1 MKVWFKN
8 IQTLLVIVL
17 VVIIFLMRG
26 CSGTP
31 VSTEPRIERD
41 TVTEYITI
49 EKESIVYQPKIK
61 YITKVDIDTF
71 LTPVDTLA
79 ILADY
84 YAVRTYEDTQVLDS
98 LNITITDTVSQ
109 NQILGRQIAYNFTY
123 PRKTIKE
130 TIYINQREL
139 YFGLR
144 GIGNMDQVSYLGG
157 EMLFKN
163 KKKQVYSFG
172 VGVDQNLVPVISLSM
187 YWKLGK

>member
-1 MKVWFKN
+1 MKKYFQN
-8 IQTLLVIVL
+8 IQSLLLVVL

-26 CSGTP
+26 CSSTP
-31 VSTEPRIERD
+31 ASTEPRIERD

-49 EKESIVYQPKIK
+49 EKESIVYRPKIK

-71 LTPVDTLA
+71 STPVDTLA

-172 VGVDQNLVPVISLSM
+172 VGVNQNLVPVISLSM

>member
-8 IQTLLVIVL
+8 IQSLLIVVL

-26 CSGTP
+26 CSSTP
-31 VSTEPRIERD
+31 ASTEPRIERD
-41 TVTEYITI
+41 TITEYITI

-109 NQILGRQIAYNFTY
+109 NQILGRQIAYNFAY

-172 VGVDQNLVPVISLSM
+172 VGVNQNLVPVISLSM

>member
-1 MKVWFKN
+1 MKKYFQN
-8 IQTLLVIVL
+8 IQSLLLVVL

-26 CSGTP
+26 CSSTP
-31 VSTEPRIERD
+31 ASTEPRIERD
-41 TVTEYITI
+41 TVTEYVTI
-49 EKESIVYQPKIK
+49 EKESIVYRPKIK

-71 LTPVDTLA
+71 LTPIDTLA

-109 NQILGRQIAYNFTY
+109 NQILGRKIAYNFTY

-130 TIYINQREL
+130 TIYLNKREL
-139 YFGLR
+139 YFGV
-144 GIGNMDQVSYLGG
+144 GVTGNPDQLQYLGG
-157 EMLFKN
+157 EMVYKN
-163 KKKQVYSFG
+163 KKRQAYGLG
-172 VGVDQNLVPVISLSM
+172 VGVDQNLVPVISVRM

>member
-1 MKVWFKN
+1 MKKYFQN
-8 IQTLLVIVL
+8 IQSLLLVVL
-17 VVIIFLMRG
+17 VVMIFLMRG
-26 CSGTP
+26 CSSTP
-31 VSTEPRIERD
+31 ASTEPRIERD

-49 EKESIVYQPKIK
+49 EKESIVYRPKIK

-71 LTPVDTLA
+71 STPVDTLA

-123 PRKTIKE
+123 PRKTITE

-157 EMLFKN
+157 EMLFRN
-163 KKKQVYSFG
+163 KKKQIYSFG
-172 VGVDQNLVPVISLSM
+172 AGVDQNLVPVISLSM

>member
-26 CSGTP
+26 CSSTP
-31 VSTEPRIERD
+31 ASTEPRIERD
-41 TVTEYITI
+41 TITEYITI

-84 YAVRTYEDTQVLDS
+84 YAIRTYEDTQVLDS

-109 NQILGRQIAYNFTY
+109 NQILGRQIAYNFAY

-172 VGVDQNLVPVISLSM
+172 VGVNQNLVPVISLSM

>member
-1 MKVWFKN
+1 MKKYFKN
-8 IQTLLVIVL
+8 IQSLLIAVL
-17 VVIIFLMRG
+17 VVVILLMRQ
-26 CSGTP
+26 CSGPVTP
-31 VSTEPRIERD
+31 TEPQIIRD
-41 TVTEYITI
+41 TIIEYVTI
-49 EKESIVYQPKIK
+49 EKEYPVYVPKIK
-61 YITKVDIDTF
+61 YVTKVDIDTF
-71 LTPVDTLA
+71 TTPIDTSA

-98 LNITITDTVSQ
+98 LDLTITDTVSQ
-109 NQILGRQIAYNFTY
+109 NQILGRKIAYNFTY

>member
-1 MKVWFKN
+1 VGVQALPHQLN
-8 IQTLLVIVL
+8 LVLNEIQI
-17 VVIIFLMRG
+17 
-26 CSGTP
+26 
-31 VSTEPRIERD
+31 
-41 TVTEYITI
+41 TEYITI

-157 EMLFKN
+157 EMLFRN
-163 KKKQVYSFG
+163 KKKQIYSFG

>member
-1 MKVWFKN
+1 MKKYFQN
-8 IQTLLVIVL
+8 IQSLLLVVL

-26 CSGTP
+26 CSSTP
-31 VSTEPRIERD
+31 ASTEPRIERD

-61 YITKVDIDTF
+61 YITKVYIDTF
-71 LTPVDTLA
+71 SIPIDTLA

-84 YAVRTYEDTQVLDS
+84 YAIRTYEDTQVLDS

-130 TIYINQREL
+130 TVYINQREL

-157 EMLFKN
+157 EMLFRN
-163 KKKQVYSFG
+163 KKKQIYSFG
-172 VGVDQNLVPVISLSM
+172 AGVDQNLVPVISLSM

>member
-1 MKVWFKN
+1 MKKYFQN
-8 IQTLLVIVL
+8 IQSLLLVVL

-26 CSGTP
+26 CSSTP
-31 VSTEPRIERD
+31 ASTEPRIERD
-41 TVTEYITI
+41 TVTEYVTI
-49 EKESIVYQPKIK
+49 EKESIVYRPKIK

-71 LTPVDTLA
+71 STPVDTLA

-84 YAVRTYEDTQVLDS
+84 YAIRTYEDTQVLDS

-157 EMLFKN
+157 EMLFRN
-163 KKKQVYSFG
+163 KKKQIYSFG
-172 VGVDQNLVPVISLSM
+172 AGVDQNLVPVISLSM

>member
-1 MKVWFKN
+1 MKKYFQN
-8 IQTLLVIVL
+8 IQSLLLVVL

-26 CSGTP
+26 CSSTP
-31 VSTEPRIERD
+31 ASTEPRIERD

-49 EKESIVYQPKIK
+49 EKESIVYRPKIK

-71 LTPVDTLA
+71 STPVDTLA

-123 PRKTIKE
+123 PRKTITE
-130 TIYINQREL
+130 TVYINQREL

-157 EMLFKN
+157 EMLFRN
-163 KKKQVYSFG
+163 KKKQIYSFG
-172 VGVDQNLVPVISLSM
+172 AGVDQNLVPVISLSM

>member
-1 MKVWFKN
+1 MKKYFQN
-8 IQTLLVIVL
+8 IQSLLLVVL

-26 CSGTP
+26 CSSTP
-31 VSTEPRIERD
+31 ASTEPRIERD
-41 TVTEYITI
+41 TITEYITI

-84 YAVRTYEDTQVLDS
+84 YAIRTYEDTQVLDS

-123 PRKTIKE
+123 PRKTITEK
-130 TIYINQREL
+130 IYINQREL

-157 EMLFKN
+157 EMLFRN

>member
-1 MKVWFKN
+1 LKVWFKN
-8 IQTLLVIVL
+8 IQSLLIVVL

-26 CSGTP
+26 CSSTP
-31 VSTEPRIERD
+31 ASTEPRIERD
-41 TVTEYITI
+41 TITEYITI

-130 TIYINQREL
+130 TVYINQREL

-144 GIGNMDQVSYLGG
+144 GIGNIDQVSYLGG
-157 EMLFKN
+157 EMLFRN

>member
-1 MKVWFKN
+1 LKVWFKN
-8 IQTLLVIVL
+8 IQSLLIVVL

-26 CSGTP
+26 CSSTP
-31 VSTEPRIERD
+31 ASTEPRIERD
-41 TVTEYITI
+41 TITEYITI

-84 YAVRTYEDTQVLDS
+84 YAIRTYEDTQVLDS

-109 NQILGRQIAYNFTY
+109 NQILGRQIAYNFAY

-172 VGVDQNLVPVISLSM
+172 VGVNQNLVPVISLSM

>member
-1 MKVWFKN
+1 LKVWFKN
-8 IQTLLVIVL
+8 IQSLLIVVL

-26 CSGTP
+26 CSSTP
-31 VSTEPRIERD
+31 ASTEPRIERD
-41 TVTEYITI
+41 TITEYITI

-109 NQILGRQIAYNFTY
+109 NQILGRQIAYNFAY

-172 VGVDQNLVPVISLSM
+172 VGVNQNLVPVISLSM

>member
-1 MKVWFKN
+1 LKVWFKN
-8 IQTLLVIVL
+8 IQSLLIVVL

-26 CSGTP
+26 CSSTP
-31 VSTEPRIERD
+31 ASTEPRIERD
-41 TVTEYITI
+41 TITEYITI

-157 EMLFKN
+157 EMLFRN
-163 KKKQVYSFG
+163 KKKQIYSFG

>member
-8 IQTLLVIVL
+8 IQSLLIVVL

-26 CSGTP
+26 CSSTP
-31 VSTEPRIERD
+31 ASTEPRIERD
-41 TVTEYITI
+41 TITEYITI

-84 YAVRTYEDTQVLDS
+84 YAIRTYEDTQVLDS

-123 PRKTIKE
+123 PRKTITEK
-130 TIYINQREL
+130 IYINQREL

-157 EMLFKN
+157 EMLFRN
-163 KKKQVYSFG
+163 KKKQIYSFG
-172 VGVDQNLVPVISLSM
+172 AGVDQNLVPVISLSM